1 MEIEIK
7 EYKDHDALI
16 DFFVSRGVEFADS
29 RQCPHPPV
37 LSYVATIK
45 DTLVGAITICKSN
58 KNFILDKVAV
68 VEEKEGQGIGT
79 LLVKKAIEH
88 IQEQYGK
95 KKIYLVAHN
104 PVFFERLGF
113 KIIPREEAPS
123 FSECL
128 TCEHFQKTCFPEIMV
143 LDLDKRK

>member
-1 MEIEIK
+1 MKIKIE
-7 EYKDHDALI
+7 EHKDHGALI

-37 LSYVATIK
+37 FSYIATIN
-45 DTLVGAITICKSN
+45 DSLVGAITICRSDDV
-58 KNFILDKVAV
+58 FILDKVAV

-88 IQEQYGK
+88 IQKQYGK

-104 PVFFERLGF
+104 PLFFERLGF
-113 KIIPREEAPS
+113 KIIQREDAPS
-123 FSECL
+123 FAECF
-128 TCEHFQKTCFPEIMV
+128 TCEHFQKTCFPEIMI
-143 LDLDKRK
+143 LDLDERK